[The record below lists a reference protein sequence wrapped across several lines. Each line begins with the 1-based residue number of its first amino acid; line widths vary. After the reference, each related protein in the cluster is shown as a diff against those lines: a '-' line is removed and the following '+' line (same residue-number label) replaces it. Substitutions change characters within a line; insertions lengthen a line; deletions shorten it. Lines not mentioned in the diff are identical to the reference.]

1 MSRSFPISPP
11 LLAAVSVKDP
21 GASRGSA
28 GLCRGDC
35 GRASPRG
42 HALRAEPAE
51 VGRATWKPSQDPDA
65 TPRIESRGT
74 RPPTPAVE
82 APGGAPLSWLE
93 GRLSGQSSVCPALG
107 VSKTPR
113 RSGSSEEDTGL
124 TSASF
129 SSDLP
134 HRYPRRAGAPRPTS
148 ATRSARPSVT
158 WGRAPWFVLGLRGCG
173 PDETGNGPVCRSVLP
188 GPRGQLSSPVL

>member
-1 MSRSFPISPP
+1 MT
-11 LLAAVSVKDP
+11 AA
-21 GASRGSA
+21 
-28 GLCRGDC
+28 
-35 GRASPRG
+35 GRVPEAMPCVQSQRRWG
-42 HALRAEPAE
+42 
-51 VGRATWKPSQDPDA
+51 GATWKPSQDPDA

-113 RSGSSEEDTGL
+113 RSGSSEEDAGL
-124 TSASF
+124 MSASF

-158 WGRAPWFVLGLRGCG
+158 WGRAPRGSFSASGAAVQTRQETAPYAG
-173 PDETGNGPVCRSVLP
+173 PFSQGRVAS
-188 GPRGQLSSPVL
+188 